1 MLRRSKLPNVGTT
14 IFSVM
19 SALANEVGAINLS
32 QGFPDY
38 DAPSDLIAAV
48 NSAMREGYNQYAPM
62 PGSSALRLS
71 IARKY
76 AVAFNLD
83 VDPELEVTVTPG
95 ATVAIFTTIATIVQ
109 PDDEVIIFQPAYDSY
124 QPAIETVGGIARI
137 AHLNAPNYSPDW
149 DEVRSLIT
157 KKTVMIIVNTPH
169 NPTGTVWSTDDLTEL
184 SRLANEHNLV
194 VLSDEVYELITFDH
208 RHIPLLLIPGLEDRT
223 FVITSFG
230 KTFHVTGWKVGA
242 CIAPSHLMQEYRK
255 VHQFLSF
262 STNSAMQAGIAAY
275 MADPEHY
282 QGLSAF
288 FQRKRDLFRNALA
301 GSPWEIRPCSGS
313 YFQLLGYDSF
323 LKGADVDLA
332 VELTRSLGVAS
343 IPLSPFTNNEQRDT
357 ALRFCFAKNDETLLE
372 AAQRL
377 RNVADVMSKG

>member
-38 DAPSDLIAAV
+38 EAPSDLITAV
-48 NSAMREGYNQYAPM
+48 NDAMREGYNQYAPM

-95 ATVAIFTTIATIVQ
+95 ATVAIFTAIATIVQ

-124 QPAIETVGGIARI
+124 QPAIETVGGVARI
-137 AHLNAPNYSPDW
+137 AHLNAPNYTPDW

-169 NPTGTVWSTDDLTEL
+169 NPTGTVWSNDDLAEL
-184 SRLANEHNLV
+184 SRLANEHNLI

-230 KTFHVTGWKVGA
+230 KTFHVTGWKIGA

-288 FQRKRDLFRNALA
+288 FRRKRDLFRNALA

-313 YFQLLGYDSF
+313 YFQLLGYDRF

-357 ALRFCFAKNDETLLE
+357 ALRFCFAKKDETLLE

-377 RNVADVMSKG
+377 RNVANVMSQG

>member
-1 MLRRSKLPNVGTT
+1 MVRRSKLPNVGTT

-38 DAPSDLIAAV
+38 EAPSDLITAV
-48 NSAMREGYNQYAPM
+48 NDAMREGYNQYAPM

-71 IARKY
+71 VARKY

-95 ATVAIFTTIATIVQ
+95 ATVAIFTAIATIVQ

-124 QPAIETVGGIARI
+124 QPAIETVGGVARI
-137 AHLNAPNYSPDW
+137 AHLNAPNYTPDW

-157 KKTVMIIVNTPH
+157 KKTVMIIINTPH
-169 NPTGTVWSTDDLTEL
+169 NPTGTVWSNDDLTEL

-357 ALRFCFAKNDETLLE
+357 ALRFCFAKKDETLLE
-372 AAQRL
+372 AARRL
-377 RNVADVMSKG
+377 RNVADVMSKE

>member
-48 NSAMREGYNQYAPM
+48 NDAMREGYNQYAPM

-95 ATVAIFTTIATIVQ
+95 ATVAIFTAIATIVQ

-124 QPAIETVGGIARI
+124 QPAIETVGGVARI
-137 AHLNAPNYSPDW
+137 AHLKAPNYTPDW

-169 NPTGTVWSTDDLTEL
+169 NPTGTVWSNDDLTEL
-184 SRLANEHNLV
+184 SQLANEHNLV

-357 ALRFCFAKNDETLLE
+357 ALRFCFAKKDETLLE